1 MKALKDLQFFLRLAD
16 PDRWLLR
23 LGAGLAALTL
33 LAGIGLLSLSGWFIT
48 AAAVAGLAGLGAVF
62 NYMFA
67 SGGVRGFAMG
77 RTAARYAERLVTHA
91 ATFRVLARLRLWVF
105 DVAAPLAPGRLSTL
119 RSGDVLS
126 RVTQDVDALDN
137 LYLRLFTPLV
147 AAVLGAIF
155 AAGLLALFAPAA
167 LPGVLGA
174 FLLASFG
181 LPLLAARTGQA
192 PGEAVVTHAAH
203 ARAEAGDLAAGLA
216 ELKAYGAH
224 TRIIE
229 RLDSAGQDWV
239 NAQRKLADRGVFN
252 TAILALAAPATFV
265 IGFASAAAAGAPAA
279 LAAFA
284 GFIAFA
290 LFEGAAPLV
299 QAGELFGRTAEAA
312 KRLRELDAM
321 EPLVAQPETSE
332 PLPEGWAVQLRDV
345 NFTYPGAED
354 AALDGVSL
362 SLGEG
367 ARLALVGPSGS
378 GKSSLIKLLMRF
390 YAAQSGDIMLGGSPV
405 KRHDAAQVRARFALV
420 DQRAELLSTTIRANL
435 WIADPDADEDALW
448 AALEQA
454 KAADFVRAMPDGL
467 ASWIGEDGAL
477 VSGGQARR
485 LTLARAFLKN
495 APILLLDEPTEG
507 LDAETEADFLDAL
520 DAWLDADPRRTV
532 LMVTHRAAL
541 LERAREAVV
550 LDQGRIVEAGPVDRI
565 AGAGGAFDR
574 IFPSFKRAA

>member
-1 MKALKDLQFFLRLAD
+1 MKALKDLGFFLKLAH
-16 PDRWLLR
+16 PDRWLMR

-33 LAGIGLLSLSGWFIT
+33 LTGVGLLSLSGWFIT
-48 AAAVAGLAGLGAVF
+48 AAAVAGIAGLGAVF

-77 RTAARYAERLVTHA
+77 RTASRYAERLVTHS

-126 RVTQDVDALDN
+126 RVTQDVDALDS
-137 LYLRLFTPLV
+137 LYLRLFTPLI
-147 AAVLGAIF
+147 AAGLGAVF
-155 AAGLLALFAPAA
+155 AAILLALFAPAA

-174 FLLASFG
+174 FLLASLG
-181 LPLLAARTGQA
+181 LPLLAALTGQA
-192 PGEAVVTHAAH
+192 PGRAVVAHAAE

-224 TRIIE
+224 TRIID
-229 RLDSAGQDWV
+229 RLDASSRNWV
-239 NAQRKLADRGVFN
+239 KAQRQLANRSVFN
-252 TAILALAAPATFV
+252 TAVLALAAPATFV
-265 IGFASAAAAGAPAA
+265 IGFGSAAAAGAPAA
-279 LAAFA
+279 LAALA

-312 KRLRELDAM
+312 KRLRALDRM
-321 EPLVAQPETSE
+321 KPLVASPETALPLE
-332 PLPEGWAVQLRDV
+332 PGWAVEIRSLT
-345 NFTYPGAED
+345 FTYPGAD
-354 AALDGVSL
+354 RPALDDVSL
-362 SLGEG
+362 TLAEG
-367 ARLALVGPSGS
+367 SRLALVGASGS
-378 GKSSLIKLLMRF
+378 GKSSLVKLLMRF
-390 YAAQSGDIMLGGSPV
+390 YAPQSGDILLGGSPV
-405 KRHDAAQVRARFALV
+405 EHHRPDHVRERFALV

-435 WIADPDADEDALW
+435 WIANPDAEEDALW
-448 AALEQA
+448 EALEQA

-467 ASWIGEDGAL
+467 ASWIGENGAL

-485 LTLARAFLKN
+485 LALARAFLKD

-507 LDAETEADFLDAL
+507 LDAETEAEFLDAL
-520 DAWLDADPRRTV
+520 DAWLNADRRRSV
-532 LMVTHRAAL
+532 LMVTHRATL

-550 LDQGRIVEAGPVDRI
+550 LDGGRIVETGSVDRL

-574 IFPSFKRAA
+574 IFPSFRRAA

>member
-1 MKALKDLQFFLRLAD
+1 MKALKDLGFFLKLAH
-16 PDRWLLR
+16 PDRWLMR
-23 LGAGLAALTL
+23 LGAALAALTL

-48 AAAVAGLAGLGAVF
+48 AAAVAGLSGLGAVF

-77 RTAARYAERLVTHA
+77 RTAARYAERLVTHS

-105 DVAAPLAPGRLSTL
+105 DIAAPLAPGRLSSL
-119 RSGDVLS
+119 RSGDVLA

-147 AAVLGAIF
+147 AALLGAVF
-155 AAGLLALFAPAA
+155 AAILLALFAPAA

-181 LPLLAARTGQA
+181 LPILAARTGQA
-192 PGEAVVTHAAH
+192 PGKAVVTHAAD

-224 TRIIE
+224 TRIID
-229 RLDSAGQDWV
+229 RLDASSQDWV
-239 NAQRKLADRGVFN
+239 KAQRQLADTSVFN
-252 TAILALAAPATFV
+252 TAILALAGPATFV
-265 IGFASAAAAGAPAA
+265 IGFGSAAAAGAPAA
-279 LAAFA
+279 LAALA

-312 KRLRELDAM
+312 KRLRELDTMA
-321 EPLVAQPETSE
+321 PLVAAPDAVEE
-332 PLPEGWAVQLRDV
+332 LKPGWAVELRNV
-345 NFTYPGAED
+345 SFSYPGAD
-354 AALDGVSL
+354 TPALDNVSL
-362 SLGEG
+362 SLPEG
-367 ARLALVGPSGS
+367 ARLALVGASGS

-390 YAAQSGDIMLGGSPV
+390 YAPQFGEILLGGSPV
-405 KRHDAAQVRARFALV
+405 ERHLPAHVRERFALV

-435 WIADPDADEDALW
+435 WIADPEAEEDALW
-448 AALEQA
+448 NALERA
-454 KAADFVRAMPDGL
+454 KAADFVRAMPEGL
-467 ASWIGEDGAL
+467 ATWIGEDGAL

-485 LTLARAFLKN
+485 LALARAFLKD

-507 LDAETEADFLDAL
+507 LDADTEADFLDAL
-520 DAWLDADPRRTV
+520 DAWLDADERRSV

-541 LERAREAVV
+541 LERASEVVELQHGRVVRRQEA
-550 LDQGRIVEAGPVDRI
+550 LFA
-565 AGAGGAFDR
+565 
-574 IFPSFKRAA
+574 